1 MEIISADSRQVYR
14 GMDIGTAKVP
24 PAEREGVPHHG
35 LDLVDPDEVFSVADF
50 VRHASQVLSDL
61 AARDPDAIA
70 ILVGGTGLYLRAVA
84 RDLDTGALP
93 ADPGVRAAVE
103 ADLERAGL
111 VPAVERLTSIAP
123 RLAAKTDLKNPR
135 RVARALEIA
144 LLAGD
149 VDRPKPGIYPGR
161 LCWLGLTLDPPTNRE
176 WITKRARSQFGSGLL
191 EEARDLRDRY
201 GGDCRSF
208 SAFGYREAFAVL
220 DGRLELEAAID
231 EDVRRTVAFARR
243 QRTWFR
249 SEDSID
255 WIDAAADPL
264 NAALPR
270 LRAFLDA

>member
-1 MEIISADSRQVYR
+1 
-14 GMDIGTAKVP
+14 MDIGTAKVP
-24 PAEREGVPHHG
+24 PAERGGVPHHG
-35 LDLVDPDEVFSVADF
+35 LDLVDPAEAFSVADF
-50 VRHASQVLSDL
+50 TRHTSQVLSDL
-61 AARDPDAIA
+61 AARDPEAIA

-84 RDLDTGALP
+84 RDLDTGPLP
-93 ADPGVRAAVE
+93 ADPGVRAGVE

-111 VPAVERLTSIAP
+111 RRVVERLISIAP
-123 RLAAKTDLKNPR
+123 RLAANTDLKNPR

-176 WITKRARSQFGSGLL
+176 WIAKRARSQFGSGLL
-191 EEARDLRDRY
+191 EEVRHLRDRY
-201 GGDCRSF
+201 GADCRSF
-208 SAFGYREAFAVL
+208 SAFGYREALAVL

-231 EDVRRTVAFARR
+231 ADVRRTVAFARR

-249 SEDSID
+249 GEAAID

>member
-1 MEIISADSRQVYR
+1 
-14 GMDIGTAKVP
+14 MDIGTAKVP
-24 PAEREGVPHHG
+24 MSKREGFPHHG
-35 LDLVDPDEVFSVADF
+35 LDLVDPDAAFSVADF
-50 VRHASQVLSDL
+50 VQHASQVLSDL
-61 AARDPDAIA
+61 AARDPEAIA

-93 ADPGVRAAVE
+93 ADPGVRAGVE

-111 VPAVERLTSIAP
+111 RRVVERLASIAP
-123 RLAAKTDLKNPR
+123 RLAANTDLKNPR

-149 VDRPKPGIYPGR
+149 VDRPMPAAYAGR
-161 LCWLGLTLDPPTNRE
+161 LCWLGLTLEPPTNRE
-176 WITKRARSQFGSGLL
+176 WIAKRARSQFGSGLL

-201 GGDCRSF
+201 GADCRSF

-220 DGRLELEAAID
+220 DGRLELEAAIE
-231 EDVRRTVAFARR
+231 EDIRRTVAFARR

-249 SEDSID
+249 SERSID
-255 WIDAAADPL
+255 WIDAASDPL